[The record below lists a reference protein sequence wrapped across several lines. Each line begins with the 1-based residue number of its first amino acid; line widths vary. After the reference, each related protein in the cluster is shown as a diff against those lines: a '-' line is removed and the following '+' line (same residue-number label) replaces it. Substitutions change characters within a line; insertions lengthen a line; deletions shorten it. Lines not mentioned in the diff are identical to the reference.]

1 MEIPVAS
8 FFYIDYTNDDFQT
21 PAFTGVTTWGK
32 NFFKLSTL
40 NYQKFCRGI
49 EQ

>member
-21 PAFTGVTTWGK
+21 PAFTGVTAWG
-32 NFFKLSTL
+32 NEFFLS
-40 NYQKFCRGI
+40 
-49 EQ
+49 